1 MESPENRSNRNLAIS
16 PHGMSVAISWQKN
29 DLGGFRNPRSQTQV
43 RAPLIVVSD
52 PLRQDPAQLFLTQ
65 WNYEIQ
71 AFAFGAC
78 ADVRNTFSPNGLS
91 CSSTAIEKIES
102 RSRMRKR

>member
-1 MESPENRSNRNLAIS
+1 MESPENRPNRNLAIF
-16 PHGMSVAISWQKN
+16 PQGMSVAISWQKN

-52 PLRQDPAQLFLTQ
+52 PLCQDPAQLFLTQ

-71 AFAFGAC
+71 AFAAHCPYQSFTISIRFRS
-78 ADVRNTFSPNGLS
+78 VRRRAQHFQP
-91 CSSTAIEKIES
+91 
-102 RSRMRKR
+102 